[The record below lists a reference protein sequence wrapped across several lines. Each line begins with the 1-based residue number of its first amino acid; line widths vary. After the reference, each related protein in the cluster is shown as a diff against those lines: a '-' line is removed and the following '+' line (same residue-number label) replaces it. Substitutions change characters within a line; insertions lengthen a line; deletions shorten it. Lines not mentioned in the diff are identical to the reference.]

1 VRRETDET
9 TEKDETKERIEHRP
23 SGPAHRKMLKTQKF
37 EKALGVACAFR
48 SQ

>member
-1 VRRETDET
+1 MRRETDET
-9 TEKDETKERIEHRP
+9 TEKDETKERIEHR
-23 SGPAHRKMLKTQKF
+23 PAHRKMLKTQKF